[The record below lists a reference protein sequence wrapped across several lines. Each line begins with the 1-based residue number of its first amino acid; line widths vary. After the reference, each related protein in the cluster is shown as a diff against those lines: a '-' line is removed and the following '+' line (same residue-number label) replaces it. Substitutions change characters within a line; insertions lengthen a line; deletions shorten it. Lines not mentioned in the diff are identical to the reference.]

1 MNEDWGSPLCSVIPR
16 RWPETMEGAP
26 KSSYRGRQQKQP
38 YTVNMDITDYE
49 RIEKVGEGTYGV
61 VYKARNKE
69 SNEMVA
75 LKKIRLDT
83 YVFTI

>member
-1 MNEDWGSPLCSVIPR
+1 
-16 RWPETMEGAP
+16 
-26 KSSYRGRQQKQP
+26 
-38 YTVNMDITDYE
+38 MDINDYE

-69 SNEMVA
+69 NNEMVA

-83 YVFTI
+83 YVYFFSTSFHALCICMFKWS

>member
-1 MNEDWGSPLCSVIPR
+1 MVAVAVSSHRYEGMLIVK
-16 RWPETMEGAP
+16 WPFEI
-26 KSSYRGRQQKQP
+26 K
-38 YTVNMDITDYE
+38 MDINDFE
-49 RIEKVGEGTYGV
+49 KIEKVGEGTYGV

-83 YVFTI
+83 YVCFIILIVARLSFIC

>member
-1 MNEDWGSPLCSVIPR
+1 
-16 RWPETMEGAP
+16 
-26 KSSYRGRQQKQP
+26 
-38 YTVNMDITDYE
+38 MDINDYE

-69 SNEMVA
+69 NNEMVA

-83 YVFTI
+83 YVLLIITYIVCLVIYC

>member
-1 MNEDWGSPLCSVIPR
+1 
-16 RWPETMEGAP
+16 
-26 KSSYRGRQQKQP
+26 
-38 YTVNMDITDYE
+38 MDINDYE

-69 SNEMVA
+69 NNEMVA

-83 YVFTI
+83 YVCIHKL

>member
-1 MNEDWGSPLCSVIPR
+1 
-16 RWPETMEGAP
+16 
-26 KSSYRGRQQKQP
+26 
-38 YTVNMDITDYE
+38 MDINDYE

-69 SNEMVA
+69 NNEMVA

-83 YVFTI
+83 YVYKLYEFLHVV